1 MKLSESKTYYNLA
14 KAYAGEC
21 QARTRYEFIE
31 YGARKE
37 GLKALAEELFA
48 QPSQGSR
55 AAVVVQLFFGAG
67 FAQIA
72 GEVCVISL
80 VSVAMIVAYARRG
93 IWDTRAR
100 PSTKGN
106 AAYSAL
112 CALGVSV
119 VVLGIRGDVA
129 AAVVTGICTF
139 VLCFS
144 LLCALMAYM
153 QRRQKHEADELDD

>member
-1 MKLSESKTYYNLA
+1 MKLCLRQKTVLDEREMQEMY
-14 KAYAGEC
+14 
-21 QARTRYEFIE
+21 RIE
-31 YGARKE
+31 HR
-37 GLKALAEELFA
+37 GLWAMYTLLC
-48 QPSQGSR
+48 
-55 AAVVVQLFFGAG
+55 AAVVVQLFFGAD

>member
-1 MKLSESKTYYNLA
+1 MKLCLRQKTVLDEREMQEMY
-14 KAYAGEC
+14 
-21 QARTRYEFIE
+21 RIE
-31 YGARKE
+31 HR
-37 GLKALAEELFA
+37 GLWAMYTLLC
-48 QPSQGSR
+48 
-55 AAVVVQLFFGAG
+55 AAVVVQLFFGVG

>member
-1 MKLSESKTYYNLA
+1 MKLCLRQKTVLDEREMQEMY
-14 KAYAGEC
+14 
-21 QARTRYEFIE
+21 RIE
-31 YGARKE
+31 HR
-37 GLKALAEELFA
+37 GLWAMYTLLC
-48 QPSQGSR
+48 

-139 VLCFS
+139 VLCFG

>member
-1 MKLSESKTYYNLA
+1 MKLCLRQKTVLDEREMQEMY
-14 KAYAGEC
+14 
-21 QARTRYEFIE
+21 RIE
-31 YGARKE
+31 HR
-37 GLKALAEELFA
+37 GLWAMYTLLC
-48 QPSQGSR
+48 